1 MIIKTLQPENYDAS
15 AIVSQP
21 SGNNP
26 YTLVAVTPEYVYEN
40 NLQVDV
46 VEDTAAFFAQYDLN
60 EGNDDESGNLE

>member
-26 YTLVAVTPEYVYEN
+26 YTLVTVTPEYVAEN
-40 NLQVDV
+40 ILQVDV
-46 VEDTAAFFAQYDLN
+46 VEDTAAFFAEYDLSDGEPDMDQN
-60 EGNDDESGNLE
+60 I